1 MKPVLSKTRKGYLL
15 PTALGPRAHPDRL
28 PAKQVRALL
37 ASRLN
42 DPKILAKYEQEAE
55 AKKGQ
60 NVSKAHQ
67 DRRAR
72 LEVQL
77 AQVKDKPAT
86 LIRLWEDTVAPGV
99 AVSYAGTLLK
109 LRPELNTPMVRDAV
123 DRIRQQA
130 SVLHCHRA
138 VRITSE
144 QLNHALRTATPSVAR
159 TLILMWVSA
168 SRHADLLRLYNTNT
182 ENLFRGILLL
192 QWAHFK
198 SDRYGKRAV
207 HKFIFIPQR
216 LRHLFQEWTLASYYQ
231 VYKHLKTISKDLS
244 VHSLRRAG
252 ATLLGEAGY
261 TDQEIGMMT
270 GHTPTSDPHLA
281 VRRYKDPTLQQPES
295 QLQLGMSKRLA
306 VVIAK

>member
-1 MKPVLSKTRKGYLL
+1 MPVLGKTRKGPIM
-15 PTALGPRAHPDRL
+15 PTTKLNVHPDRL
-28 PAKQVRALL
+28 TARQVRTLL

-42 DPKILAKYEQEAE
+42 DPKILARYEKEAE
-55 AKKGQ
+55 TMRDH
-60 NVSKAHQ
+60 NVSQSHR
-67 DRRAR
+67 DRRTR
-72 LEVQL
+72 LQQQL
-77 AQVKDKPAT
+77 YKVGGKPAT

-109 LRPELNTPMVRDAV
+109 MRPDLNTPLVRDAM
-123 DRIRQQA
+123 DRIRQKA

-138 VRITSE
+138 IRITSE
-144 QLNHALRTATPSVAR
+144 QLNEALRTATLNVAR

-168 SRHADLLRLYNTNT
+168 SRHADLLRMHNTNT
-182 ENLFRGILLL
+182 ENLLRGILLL

-207 HKFIFIPQR
+207 HKFVYLPSRFR
-216 LRHLFQEWTLASYYQ
+216 YLFQDWTLATYYQ
-231 VYKHLKTISKDLS
+231 VYTHLKTISKELS

-252 ATLLGEAGY
+252 ATLLGEAGF

-295 QLQLGMSKRLA
+295 LLQLKMSKTLA
-306 VVIAK
+306 MVIAR